1 MRKNVYEA
9 KNHLSELVAAARN
22 GEEVIICKNGDPQV
36 VLKKVNGTKK
46 QRKPRREMTWEEFTN
61 HPALK
66 QYQKYHGKSEY
77 SEL

>member
-36 VLKKVNGTKK
+36 ILKKVNGTKK
-46 QRKPRREMTWEEFTN
+46 QRKPRRELTWEEFIN
-61 HPALK
+61 HPAREHWV
-66 QYQKYHGKSEY
+66 KYYGKSQ
-77 SEL
+77 